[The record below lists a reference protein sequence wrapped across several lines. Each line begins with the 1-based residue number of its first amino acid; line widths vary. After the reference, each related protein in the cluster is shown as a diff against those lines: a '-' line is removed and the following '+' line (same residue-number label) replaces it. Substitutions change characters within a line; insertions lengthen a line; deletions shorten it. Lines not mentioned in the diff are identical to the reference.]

1 MRILE
6 ITGQARELDGLPE
19 ALPETGFIWV
29 SAARRDFEVH
39 QSTLQDAL
47 QRLTG
52 TTLLDFHVRDLLN
65 NQLPSHY
72 DFTSRYD
79 MLVFRR
85 LATSERET
93 ASLVG
98 GLVSNEARPAHVGG
112 PSALR
117 HIDTSPVGFAVFG
130 RVLVTVHPADCAV
143 RDVFVERL
151 LHPGNPAGVVAHGGP
166 AHHGGPRKGLLVRMP
181 SSPAELMLRIVDS
194 MVDGYLE
201 LRRRLT
207 GQLDR
212 WQSALL
218 DPRSRFSNWQ
228 ALLDGR
234 NTLHQLQ
241 EMCEDQRNA
250 LAEWL
255 QTLNE
260 DDFAV
265 LEREML
271 QVRTRD
277 TIEHV
282 ERVLSHVQR
291 LEQSLE
297 SAIQM
302 HFSATA
308 NRTNDVMRVLT
319 ALTAVFLPLNLIAGI
334 FGMNFDF
341 IPLIHTQAGF
351 WWACAAMLLVALA
364 MTGLFWRKRFLAR
377 SGR

>member
-1 MRILE
+1 MRIVE
-6 ITGQARELDGLPE
+6 ITGKARELDAAPDTLPD
-19 ALPETGFIWV
+19 TGFIWI
-29 SAARRDFEVH
+29 SAARRDFEVN
-39 QSTLQDAL
+39 QAPIQEAL
-47 QRLTG
+47 QRLAG

-72 DFTSRYD
+72 DFTSQYD
-79 MLVFRR
+79 VLVFRR
-85 LATSERET
+85 LAASEREVG
-93 ASLVG
+93 SLSG
-98 GLVSNEARPAHVGG
+98 GLVSNEVRPLRRAG

-130 RVLVTVHPADCAV
+130 RVLVTVHPADCGV
-143 RDVFVERL
+143 RDMFVDRL
-151 LHPGNPAGVVAHGGP
+151 LRQGDAGGG
-166 AHHGGPRKGLLVRMP
+166 ATSNGALSQRKGLVRMP
-181 SSPAELMLRIVDS
+181 TSPAELMLRIIDS

-207 GQLDR
+207 TQLDH
-212 WQSALL
+212 WQSELL

-241 EMCEDQRNA
+241 EMCEDQRTA

-277 TIEHV
+277 TIEHI

-351 WWACAAMLLVALA
+351 WWACATMLMVAVVMTLV
-364 MTGLFWRKRFLAR
+364 FWRKRFLAR
-377 SGR
+377 NER

>member
-6 ITGQARELDGLPE
+6 ITGKARELDAAPD
-19 ALPETGFIWV
+19 ALPPTGFIWI
-29 SAARRDFEVH
+29 SAARRDFEVN
-39 QSTLQDAL
+39 QGPIQETL
-47 QRLTG
+47 QRLAG

-72 DFTSRYD
+72 DFTSQYD
-79 MLVFRR
+79 VLVFRR
-85 LATSERET
+85 LAASEREM
-93 ASLVG
+93 ASLAG
-98 GLVSNEARPAHVGG
+98 GLVSNEVRPVRRGG

-130 RVLVTVHPADCAV
+130 RVLVTVHPADCVV
-143 RDVFVERL
+143 RDHFVDRL
-151 LHPGNPAGVVAHGGP
+151 LKQGEPNGGASLNPSG
-166 AHHGGPRKGLLVRMP
+166 RKSLVRMP
-181 SSPAELMLRIVDS
+181 TSPAELMLRIIDS

-207 GQLDR
+207 TQLDH
-212 WQSALL
+212 WQAELL
-218 DPRSRFSNWQ
+218 DPRSRFTNWQ

-241 EMCEDQRNA
+241 EMCEDQRTA

-277 TIEHV
+277 TIEHI
-282 ERVLSHVQR
+282 ERVLSHVMR

-351 WWACAAMLLVALA
+351 WWACAAMLLVAVV
-364 MTGLFWRKRFLAR
+364 MTLVFWRKRYLAR

>member
-1 MRILE
+1 MRIVE
-6 ITGQARELDGLPE
+6 ITGKARELDAAPDTLPD
-19 ALPETGFIWV
+19 TGFIWI
-29 SAARRDFEVH
+29 SAARRDFEVN
-39 QSTLQDAL
+39 QAPIQEAL
-47 QRLTG
+47 QRLAG

-72 DFTSRYD
+72 DFTSQYD
-79 MLVFRR
+79 VLVFRR
-85 LATSERET
+85 LAASEREM
-93 ASLVG
+93 ASLSG
-98 GLVSNEARPAHVGG
+98 GLVSNEVRPLRRGG

-143 RDVFVERL
+143 RDMFVDRL
-151 LHPGNPAGVVAHGGP
+151 LRQGDTHGSVSP
-166 AHHGGPRKGLLVRMP
+166 HSAMSQRKGLVRMP
-181 SSPAELMLRIVDS
+181 TSPAELMLRIIDS

-207 GQLDR
+207 TQLDH
-212 WQSALL
+212 WQAELL

-241 EMCEDQRNA
+241 EMCEDQRTA

-277 TIEHV
+277 TIEHI
-282 ERVLSHVQR
+282 ERVLSHVMR
-291 LEQSLE
+291 LEGSLE

-351 WWACAAMLLVALA
+351 WWACAAMLMVALV
-364 MTGLFWRKRFLAR
+364 MTLVFWRKRFLAR